1 MNCVENDLLSW
12 LESEKSD
19 YLIEPFMNKIPI
31 IEKDIIELKK
41 MSKKSFWEIFII
53 MLEIHMV
60 SLFSYKQKNKNSTF
74 KKLIKYGIK
83 TFIQWQ
89 KNLNK
94 NTKFGEKCT
103 LLL

>member
-19 YLIEPFMNKIPI
+19 YFIEPFMNKIPI

-53 MLEIHMV
+53 MVEIHMV
-60 SLFSYKQKNKNSTF
+60 SLFF
-74 KKLIKYGIK
+74 L
-83 TFIQWQ
+83 
-89 KNLNK
+89 
-94 NTKFGEKCT
+94 
-103 LLL
+103 